1 MWYKVFNGHQKGRGG
16 NLPEGHAI
24 FYKEINCRFN
34 SSGLGF
40 QSKGARATSVS
51 VLEILPEEV
60 STGFDGQ

>member
-1 MWYKVFNGHQKGRGG
+1 MDTERAEVVTFLKVMLF
-16 NLPEGHAI
+16 